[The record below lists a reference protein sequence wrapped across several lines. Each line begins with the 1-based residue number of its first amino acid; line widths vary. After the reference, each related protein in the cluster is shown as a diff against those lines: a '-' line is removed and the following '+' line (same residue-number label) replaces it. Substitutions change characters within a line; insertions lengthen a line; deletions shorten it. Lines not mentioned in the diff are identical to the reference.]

1 MSGGYFDYKQ
11 YELDNIADNIEQ
23 VIRDWESKKKS
34 EWDDNLKWDFKNPFT
49 ILELYFG
56 LKIMRTASVYAQRI
70 DYLLSGDDGE
80 DNFYIRLHEDLRKI
94 RDRFGDSE

>member
-1 MSGGYFDYKQ
+1 
-11 YELDNIADNIEQ
+11 
-23 VIRDWESKKKS
+23 
-34 EWDDNLKWDFKNPFT
+34 
-49 ILELYFG
+49 
-56 LKIMRTASVYAQRI
+56 MRTASVYAQRI